1 MVNVGSRHSF
11 HIDYFSGTLFEPKE
25 KKMSAL
31 LIYHRNIIFLN
42 EKILVEPK
50 EILLE

>member
-11 HIDYFSGTLFEPKE
+11 HIDYFPGTLFEPKE
-25 KKMSAL
+25 KKKPAL
-31 LIYHRNIIFLN
+31 LIYHHNIILLN
-42 EKILVEPK
+42 EKILLEPK

>member
-1 MVNVGSRHSF
+1 MWAQD
-11 HIDYFSGTLFEPKE
+11 ILFILIISLEHYLNQKK